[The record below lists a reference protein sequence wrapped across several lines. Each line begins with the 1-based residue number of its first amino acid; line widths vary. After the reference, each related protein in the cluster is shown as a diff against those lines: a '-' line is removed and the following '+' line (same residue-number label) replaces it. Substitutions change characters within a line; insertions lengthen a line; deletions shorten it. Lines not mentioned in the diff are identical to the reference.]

1 MLIIFIHF
9 ILLIKSGSN
18 SLPPIVLS
26 YRHPFSQKNE
36 IDKIIQEFLEVGFTY
51 PSSIPYYSL
60 VVIVLKKEGI
70 WGMFP
75 YFCVLNKLTIKDKF
89 PILVIGHILDEL
101 ISVQYFIKINIFFGY
116 HQVHM
121 KEEYIPN
128 TTFRT
133 CEGRYEFL
141 VMPFD
146 LCNSPST
153 FQSLMN
159 HVFLH
164 FICHFILHPITPI

>member
-9 ILLIKSGSN
+9 IFLINSGSN

-70 WGMFP
+70 WGM
-75 YFCVLNKLTIKDKF
+75 F

-153 FQSLMN
+153 FQCLMN